1 LLPPEE
7 RPNLRLYTIIYLG
20 IMEFKIKMLITIL
33 VRSGKNLKKKRLLRL
48 NLPKVEEIPI
58 KKNMF
63 KMSFKKI
70 FSG

>member
-1 LLPPEE
+1 
-7 RPNLRLYTIIYLG
+7 
-20 IMEFKIKMLITIL
+20 MEFKIKMLITIL
-33 VRSGKNLKKKRLLRL
+33 VRSGKNLKKKRLLRS